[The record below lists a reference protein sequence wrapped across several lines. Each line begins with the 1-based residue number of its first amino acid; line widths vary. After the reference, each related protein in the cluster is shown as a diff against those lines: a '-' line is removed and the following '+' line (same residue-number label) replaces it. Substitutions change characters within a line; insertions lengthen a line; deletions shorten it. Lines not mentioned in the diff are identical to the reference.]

1 MATPRAKA
9 TRKGRAAIQPPA
21 PPQALEGKRPRPG
34 METVTFNA
42 TLTRETIMWLR
53 REALALGSARYYA
66 SAVIAMALRV
76 YFDGKPHAP
85 PPVPALPLV
94 APAGERPHYLSI
106 GLPPGLFALLEQR
119 AARSGPTRE
128 ARAYVIVAALKC
140 YFGLRDDAPQES
152 PP

>member
-1 MATPRAKA
+1 MSSPARPKKR
-9 TRKGRAAIQPPA
+9 RAAPP
-21 PPQALEGKRPRPG
+21 PPEPSPPLPEGRRPRPG

-53 REALALGSARYYA
+53 REALALGSARYYV

-106 GLPPGLFALLEQR
+106 GLPPGLFAQLEQR